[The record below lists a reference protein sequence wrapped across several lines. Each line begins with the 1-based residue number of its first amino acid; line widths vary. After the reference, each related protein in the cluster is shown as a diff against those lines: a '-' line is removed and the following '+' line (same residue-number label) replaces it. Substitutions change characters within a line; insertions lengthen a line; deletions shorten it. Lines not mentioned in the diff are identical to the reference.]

1 MKPEELIAICYATR
15 VLLGELGGF
24 GFDGITVFFK
34 FGDGFGGVVD
44 FKDAIDLADGC
55 LFL

>member
-1 MKPEELIAICYATR
+1 MKPEELIAICYAPW

-24 GFDGITVFFK
+24 GFDGITVFFEL
-34 FGDGFGGVVD
+34 GDGFGGVVD
-44 FKDAIDLADGC
+44 FKDAIYLADGC